1 MSNKILTGVVDSIS
15 RGYKITNSFS
25 NIEATMGRLNYDA
38 YSQSSYLAKTPK
50 AIGNPRKFTFST
62 WFKRNTVEYDHGGN
76 AAIIFSSRGRWGGS
90 PWFIV
95 YLNGNDY
102 IQIITDSGVGL
113 VSQNAYRDTASWYH
127 MVVSVDTTQA
137 TSSNRIKLYIN
148 GEQVTFSGSPVQPIQ
163 NLVTAVGQPYEHN
176 LFVQDTGNS
185 QILDAKF
192 AETLMI
198 DGQQLDPSSFGQI
211 NTITNVWEPKAY
223 SGTFGVNG
231 FYLKY
236 DDTSSSYA
244 LAKDSKQILSAG
256 ADEHFGAVQMLLK
269 GNTTGGTDT
278 ILDSSTNAFSITKN
292 GNIAQGS
299 HSPFYTYG
307 SSYNSSVGSAYFD
320 GSGDSLFVA
329 NSTNLQ
335 MATGDFTIEFWIK
348 HETLS
353 GYQTIIDKGYTSSG
367 GFLIQTNPVDTGKL
381 ALYMDGALVCQESES
396 PSTNAW
402 IHYAITRS
410 GTSVRI
416 FKDGMLQASG
426 TSSGNLN
433 IADKVR
439 IGTGGSGNDAL
450 FPFKGYL
457 SNLKMVKGTALYTA
471 NFDRPTSPAT
481 ATTGTQLLLNFANST
496 IQDHAATCNFE
507 NVGGVTVSTATK
519 KFGSGSLYFNGSSYL
534 KTPANANLDLGY
546 TYTNDFTLECWI
558 NTTDTV
564 GDIVSAFNTASP
576 YKGYLFGIG
585 FATAGKLS
593 FYSATETQSQT
604 FSSTAS
610 VNDGTWHHIAV
621 TKKDY
626 QLRFYIDGV
635 LDSTHGIYVLPF
647 FSGQEVYIG
656 ADHNTSIVR
665 YFTGYIDDLRI
676 TNGVSRYNGSSFTA
690 PSAELP
696 DSGTHHWIPRNVYV
710 HNGERILNP
719 TYGAHRYWRYVVGN
733 SVASHHPRVSR
744 LILSSA
750 TTDTTILTYVS
761 DNEGDTGTV
770 PTSGTT
776 ASYDFTTPTTI
787 VNAKIYSSFGDGT
800 DPTIRSAWV
809 SVQYSDDNTNWKTAF
824 GGIIGNNKSTGIQRM
839 LPPARSSVS
848 YDSPTRYE
856 ASIYSRGNYAVLN
869 HLDKFPNSFIRSGGL
884 EFENPQASGQGSARA
899 TLAVPSTGK
908 WYWEAKKIPS
918 RRMLAGILKSTA
930 SLATYVGGDA
940 TEVNGYGWWSEDGY
954 LYAGGT
960 TTQLL
965 GAYAD
970 NDVIGFMLDSDVGS
984 LSFYKNGTLV
994 YTKTSIGAGPW
1005 FPAIGSQGGAALYN
1019 FGQQPF
1025 EQTVPTGAKTLCTGN
1040 FPDPTIKLPNRYF
1053 DAKIYTPNAGTLTVS
1068 GYNFSPNLVWVKD
1081 RGLNGDEWWHRLY
1094 DSVRGV
1100 GQKGLYSNTTDNEG
1114 YWEGIGSAYNM
1125 DRLTAFT
1132 ADGFTVEDRA
1142 GGGGLNSSPNS
1153 HVAWTWK
1160 EDAISGMDIVTYSG
1174 DGSASGRTIAHNLGS
1189 TPDVVII
1196 KRRDS
1201 TGHWIIQHKGITT
1214 VQANSSTF
1222 TLSGYSNALLF
1233 TEGPAITYG
1242 YDGQVNTAGATY
1254 VAYLFKE
1261 VDSFSKFGTWKSTGI
1276 DNGPFINTGFTPRF
1290 VMWKSTTTG
1299 REWIMKDRARETYNA
1314 SPDNARNLAA
1324 NRGDQENDG
1333 TVLGGPTNANN
1344 IDWLSNGFKIRYSNA
1359 NMNSAAGTET
1369 YIYMAFAEVPSKYA
1383 LGK

>member
-25 NIEATMGRLNYDA
+25 NIEATYGRFTGDTYN
-38 YSQSSYLAKTPK
+38 QSSYLAKTPK
-50 AIGNPRKFTFST
+50 ALGNPRKFTFST
-62 WFKRNTVEYDHGGN
+62 WFKRNTVEYDFGN
-76 AAIIFSSRGRWGGS
+76 SAAILFASRGKWGSG
-90 PWFIV
+90 PYFII

-102 IQIITDSGVGL
+102 LQIISDSGINL
-113 VSQNAYRDTASWYH
+113 VSTNAYRDTSAWYH
-127 MVVSVDTTQA
+127 VVVSVDTTQA
-137 TSSNRIKLYIN
+137 TASNRVKLYMN
-148 GEQVTFSGSPVQPIQ
+148 GEQVSFSGTPAYPAQ
-163 NLVTAVGQPYEHN
+163 NLVTSIGQGYEHN
-176 LFVQDTGNS
+176 LFVQDTGNN
-185 QILDAKF
+185 QIFDGKF
-192 AETLMI
+192 ADTI
-198 DGQQLDPSSFGQI
+198 FVDNQQLDSSSFGQI
-211 NTITNVWEPKAY
+211 NSVTNVWEPKKY
-223 SGTFGVNG
+223 SGSYGVNG
-231 FYLKY
+231 FYLQY
-236 DDTSSSYA
+236 NDTSSSYA
-244 LAKDSKQILSAG
+244 LAKDSSQTLSAG

-278 ILDSSTNAFSITKN
+278 ITDSSSNTFTITKN
-292 GNIAQGS
+292 GNVAQGS

-307 SSYNSSVGSAYFD
+307 STYNSSVGSAYFD
-320 GSGDSLFVA
+320 GSGDSLFIA

-335 MATGDFTIEFWIK
+335 MGSGDFTIEFWVK
-348 HETLS
+348 HSTLS
-353 GYQTIIDKGYTSSG
+353 GYQTIIDKGYTATG
-367 GFLIQTNPVDTGKL
+367 GFLLQTNPVDTGRL
-381 ALYMDGALVCQESES
+381 AFYMENTVVVQDSES
-396 PSTNAW
+396 PAVDAW
-402 IHYAITRS
+402 IHYAVTRN
-410 GTSVRI
+410 GTSVRL
-416 FKDGMLQASG
+416 FRDGVLQ
-426 TSSGNLN
+426 SSGSSSANLN

-439 IGTGGSGNDAL
+439 VGIGGSGSDSL

-457 SNLKMVKGTALYTA
+457 SGIKMVKGTALYTA

-481 ATTGTQLLLNFANST
+481 STAGTQLLLNFANSA

-507 NVGGVTVSTATK
+507 NVGGVAVSTATK

-534 KTPANANLDLGY
+534 KTPANSKLDLGY
-546 TYTNDFTLECWI
+546 TNTNDFTIECWI

-564 GDIVSAFNTASP
+564 GDIVSAFNIASP

-585 FATAGKLS
+585 FQTAGKIA
-593 FYSATETQSQT
+593 FYSATETLSQT

-610 VNDGTWHHIAV
+610 VNDGAWHHIAV

-626 QLRFYIDGV
+626 QLKFYIDGV
-635 LDSTHGIYVLPF
+635 LDSTHGIYVIPF
-647 FSGQEVYIG
+647 FSGEEIYIG
-656 ADHNTSIVR
+656 ADHNTSLSR
-665 YFTGYIDDLRI
+665 YFTGYLDDLRI
-676 TNGVSRYNGSSFTA
+676 TNGVSRYNGSSFTV

-719 TYGAHRYWRYVVGN
+719 TYGAHRYWRYVVGT
-733 SVASHHPRVSR
+733 SIASHHPNVAR

-761 DNEGDTGTV
+761 DNEANAGTI
-770 PTSGTT
+770 PTSGNT

-787 VNAKIYSSFGDGT
+787 VNAKIYSSYGDGT
-800 DPTIRSAWV
+800 DTTVRSSYV
-809 SVQYSDDNTNWKTAF
+809 TVQYSDDNTNWKTAF
-824 GGIIGNNKSTGIQRM
+824 GGIMSNGKSTGIQSL
-839 LPPARSSVS
+839 LPPARTSVS
-848 YDSPTRYE
+848 YDSPTRYIE
-856 ASIYSRGNYAVLN
+856 GTYSRGNYATLN
-869 HLDKFPNSFIRSGGL
+869 HLDKFSTSILRYGALQFDNS
-884 EFENPQASGQGSARA
+884 QASGQGSCRA
-899 TLAVPSTGK
+899 TMAVPSTGK
-908 WYWEAKKIPS
+908 WYWEAKKNPS

-930 SLATYVGGDA
+930 SLTTYVGGDA
-940 TEVNGYGWWSEDGY
+940 TEVNGYGWWSEDGN

-960 TTQLL
+960 TIQLI
-965 GAYAD
+965 GTYAD
-970 NDVIGFMLDSDVGS
+970 NDVIGFLLDSDAGS
-984 LSFYKNGTLV
+984 IAFYKNGTLM

-1005 FPAIGSQGGAALYN
+1005 FPAIGSQGGSALFN

-1025 EQTVPTGAKTLCTGN
+1025 EQSVPSGAKTLCTAN

-1081 RGLNGDEWWHRLY
+1081 RGINGDEWWHRIY

-1100 GQKGLYSNTTDNEG
+1100 GQKGLYSNTTDPEG
-1114 YWEGIGSAYNM
+1114 YWEGVGSAYNM

-1132 ADGFTVEDRA
+1132 SDGFTVQDFA

-1196 KRRDS
+1196 KRRDAI
-1201 TGHWIIQHKGITT
+1201 GDWIIQHKGATT

-1222 TLSGYSNALLF
+1222 TLSSYSNALLF
-1233 TEGPAITYG
+1233 SEGPTINYG
-1242 YDGQVNTAGATY
+1242 YDAQVNTAGATY

-1261 VDSFSKFGTWKSTGI
+1261 VESFSKFGTWKSNGLE
-1276 DNGPFINTGFTPRF
+1276 NGPFINTGFTPRF

-1324 NRGDQENDG
+1324 NRGDQENDA
-1333 TVLGGPTNANN
+1333 TLLGGPTNANN

-1359 NMNSAAGTET
+1359 NMNSASGTET